1 VIEQYKN
8 FSFMITV
15 VLYER
20 YLIKLLNKDVK
31 NVTDILYN
39 QDLKEK

>member
-1 VIEQYKN
+1 
-8 FSFMITV
+8 MITV